1 MLFSQIIIVIRRY
14 YWRWKFLF
22 SWKKE
27 EINEEEKLEE
37 NIVINKRIIFNIIK
51 LSNKRGR
58 YYNSYKEKYKYVIFI
73 HGKTSNDNIIRKF
86 KTRFTNS
93 LLDFVN
99 KVYAKKYKELHKD
112 SKETQNSKNWLYDI
126 SKKSKITISKDEN

>member
-1 MLFSQIIIVIRRY
+1 MLFSKIIIVIRRY

-27 EINEEEKLEE
+27 EINGDEEIIQEEELEE
-37 NIVINKRIIFNIIK
+37 NIVINKKIIFNIIK

-58 YYNSYKEKYKYVIFI
+58 YYNSYKEKHKDANFV

-93 LLDFVN
+93 F
-99 KVYAKKYKELHKD
+99 
-112 SKETQNSKNWLYDI
+112 
-126 SKKSKITISKDEN
+126 